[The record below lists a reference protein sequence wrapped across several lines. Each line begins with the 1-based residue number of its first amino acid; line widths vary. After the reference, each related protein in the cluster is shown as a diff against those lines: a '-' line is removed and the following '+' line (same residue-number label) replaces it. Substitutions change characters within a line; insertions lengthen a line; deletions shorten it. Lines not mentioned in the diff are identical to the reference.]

1 MRTKLFFSSEAKS
14 TGVLRDFCATN
25 NWILTD
31 KSLIRFEKIPF
42 ETPNNYDVIFF
53 SSPRCVNYF
62 ISENEINSSIEIA
75 CVGQGTASILSV
87 NNLAPKFIGENS
99 GIPEEVAKQFVDWL
113 GERVVLFPLPLNSK
127 ETICKHVSNNQ
138 KRIVRCYETVQTN
151 AVISDHDVYVF
162 TSPSNVNSFITNNSV
177 ETIVNVIAWGRTT
190 AQQLID
196 CGITPIA
203 VLDESSEDALVKIL
217 NELKK

>member
-42 ETPNNYDVIFF
+42 ETPTNYDVIFF
-53 SSPRCVNYF
+53 SSPRCFNYF
-62 ISENEINSSIEIA
+62 ISENEINSLIEIA
-75 CVGQGTASILSV
+75 CVGQGTASILKAQ
-87 NNLAPKFIGENS
+87 NLTPNFTGINS
-99 GIPEEVAKQFVDWL
+99 GNPQDVAIQFVDWL
-113 GERVVLFPLPLNSK
+113 GDRTVLFPLPLNSK
-127 ETICKHVSNNQ
+127 ETIYKHVSDKQ
-138 KRIVRCYETVQTN
+138 KMIVHCYETVQTN
-151 AVISDHDVYVF
+151 AVISDHDFYVF

-177 ETIVNVIAWGRTT
+177 KTISNVIAWGRTT

-203 VLDESSEDALVKIL
+203 VLDESSEAALVEIL
-217 NELKK
+217 NDLKS